1 MKTDPS
7 IDRLRARETQQRL
20 NLQHIKG
27 IVTQLQNRVEARDTK
42 MDDPHGDGTGN
53 DAQPP
58 TGEDYNALL
67 SDVRDALPLIM
78 ACIWKGEQS

>member
-1 MKTDPS
+1 MKQDLN
-7 IDRLRARETQQRL
+7 IVLLRARETQQRL
-20 NLQHIKG
+20 ALQHIKE
-27 IVTQLQNRVEARDTK
+27 VVSRLQDRVEARDTK
-42 MDDPHGDGTGN
+42 MGD

-78 ACIWKGEQS
+78 SHIWKGEQS